1 MDVELIILQTKIALT
16 MVEYHIA
23 KDQKEIAIE
32 ILRRMAAHWNSRVP
46 RSLTDEEHRKLI
58 DDLLHIDKLRP
69 TDPQADD
76 KD

>member
-32 ILRRMAAHWNSRVP
+32 ILRRMAAHWNSKAP
-46 RSLTDEEHRKLI
+46 KSLTQEQFENLL
-58 DDLLHIDKLRP
+58 DDLLHIDKLRT